1 MLEPGTLTDLLAVQ
15 TPKATMKA
23 EEEACGFIGVV
34 MALRG
39 RVIET
44 TWDQVQAIQVC
55 DKQVVRS
62 VLVDHAVNLFQ

>member
-15 TPKATMKA
+15 TPKDTMKP

-34 MALRG
+34 MDQLG

-55 DKQVVRS
+55 DKQVVLYR
-62 VLVDHAVNLFQ
+62 LVDHAVNHFQ